1 MKDEE
6 IWRKIKSMTKKDLK
20 QLAYEIKLRGLNV
33 EFINHNCSEEA
44 KSIQR
49 IEFFKPH
56 DQYSINEN
64 NSKYFKVLKEILDN
78 DNIIHIF
85 LKRYNWLPR
94 FVNDWREGEVV
105 KSYIGKRF
113 KEDWPNRWYR
123 ILSGKTIAGK
133 RPRSLFLWLYEDKEV
148 VYKMTECKNTN
159 GVEEM
164 TFEKTNKY

>member
-64 NSKYFKVLKEILDN
+64 NSKYFNVLKEILDN
-78 DNIIHIF
+78 
-85 LKRYNWLPR
+85 P
-94 FVNDWREGEVV
+94 
-105 KSYIGKRF
+105 
-113 KEDWPNRWYR
+113 
-123 ILSGKTIAGK
+123 
-133 RPRSLFLWLYEDKEV
+133 
-148 VYKMTECKNTN
+148 
-159 GVEEM
+159 
-164 TFEKTNKY
+164 